1 MSQRTS
7 RKRGMNVHSARVRR
21 SDGEATRRK
30 VFDAALGLFRKRGFD
45 ATTMR
50 QVAAAAGMSLG
61 AAYHYFQSKESIVL
75 AYYASLQDEHEAR
88 WRAAIAALPAGAGM
102 RERVG
107 VLIHS
112 KIDVIGR
119 DRKLMGAVFR
129 GVGDP
134 DNEVSVFGAA
144 TGGLR
149 KKSIDEFAEVLAG
162 APDAAPLP
170 TDVRALLPS
179 ALWALHMGL
188 ILYLIHDRSRGWQ
201 RTTRLADGALNV
213 VLGLVRLAAMPGLEG
228 MRAQI
233 GALLADAG
241 LAVAAGAR

>member
-1 MSQRTS
+1 
-7 RKRGMNVHSARVRR
+7 VRR
-21 SDGEATRRK
+21 SDGEATQK
-30 VFDAALGLFRKRGFD
+30 KLLKAALGLFRKRGFD

-50 QVAAAAGMSLG
+50 QIAEAAGMSLG
-61 AAYHYFQSKESIVL
+61 AAYHYFDSKEAIVL
-75 AYYASLQDEHEAR
+75 AYYAGVQEEHEAR
-88 WRAAIAALPAGAGM
+88 WRAELAALPAGAGM

-107 VLIHS
+107 LLVHS

-134 DNEVSVFGAA
+134 DSEVSVFGAA
-144 TGGLR
+144 TSDLR

-162 APDAAPLP
+162 SPDAKGLP
-170 TDVRALLPS
+170 ADVRALLPS

-188 ILYLIHDRSRGWQ
+188 ILYLIHDRSRRWEK
-201 RTTRLADGALNV
+201 TTRLADGALDV
-213 VLGLVRLAAMPGLEG
+213 VLGLTRLAAMPGLEG

-233 GALLADAG
+233 TALLRDAG
-241 LAVAAGAR
+241 LAPRG